1 MTMEADNAATAAILA
16 HGALNSLTAV
26 SAAIEL
32 LAETAAGDEPL
43 AVHVV
48 DLARSQM
55 GTLVDSLRLI
65 AMGLPSEAREELD
78 ALDDVRTVRHPIDA
92 ELHVDL
98 DAFDGGMDLDA
109 PFEAEPRD
117 RREQARADTRR
128 MVQEASLRLAE
139 EQGFDRTSVSDI
151 AAASFIST
159 RTFFRHFASKQEAI
173 WSWVEDEGRR
183 LAASVLAVPPDYVDD
198 ADVMR
203 RATRSYAAGMAER
216 EAVAGRYI
224 ALISSSES
232 FSRLGLEQTAVAPVA
247 EALARRRGE
256 PSPTMEQRALARV
269 AAAAVAVAMEEFHLA
284 KGQAAL
290 PDLILESVKVV
301 LPGAEER

>member
-1 MTMEADNAATAAILA
+1 MTMEAENAATAAVLA

-32 LAETAAGDEPL
+32 LAETSAGDEPL

-48 DLARSQM
+48 ELARSQM

-65 AMGLPSEAREELD
+65 AMGLPTDAREELD

-98 DAFDGGMDLDA
+98 GTFDGGFDVDV
-109 PFEAEPRD
+109 PFDPEPLD

-128 MVQEASLRLAE
+128 LVQEAALRLAE
-139 EQGFDRTSVSDI
+139 ERGFESTSVSEI

-183 LAASVLAVPPDYVDD
+183 LAANVLAAGRD
-198 ADVMR
+198 ADDVEALR
-203 RATRSYAAGMAER
+203 VALRVYAADLAER
-216 EAVAGRYI
+216 EATAGRYI
-224 ALISSSES
+224 GLIASSES
-232 FSRLGLEQTAVAPVA
+232 FSRLGLEQTAVVPVA
-247 EALARRRGE
+247 DALARRRGE
-256 PSPTMEQRALARV
+256 LIVSLEQRALARM
-269 AAAAVAVAMEEFHLA
+269 AAAAVAVAMEEFHRAEGTVRLSELVGHA
-284 KGQAAL
+284 
-290 PDLILESVKVV
+290 VKVV
-301 LPGAEER
+301 FPATEEP